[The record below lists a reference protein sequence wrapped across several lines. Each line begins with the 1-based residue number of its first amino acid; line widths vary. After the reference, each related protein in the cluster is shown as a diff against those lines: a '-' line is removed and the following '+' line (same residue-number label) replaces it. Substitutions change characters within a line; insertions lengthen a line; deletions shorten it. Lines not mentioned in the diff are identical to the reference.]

1 MAEPATR
8 TLSDLKDLARPSRP
22 SRRSRRRRPKLD
34 GQGRAYATGRRK
46 DAVARVWVKPGAG
59 RVTVNGRDI
68 ETYFARPVLRMIIN
82 QPFVVASRVQQFDV
96 VCTVAGGGLSGQ
108 AGAVRHGISRAL
120 IAYDPNLRAAAQGG
134 RLPDPRLAPGRAQ
147 EVRQAQGPPQLPVL
161 QALSPQRPR
170 RLRGP
175 SALRLGV
182 DRRGRVAGVDA
193 GRRLFRDRAPEG
205 APRDR
210 GRSARNRGSRPAR
223 SPGSPGRPADG
234 RARRRHRMP
243 RSWRRR

>member
-8 TLSDLKDLARPSRP
+8 TLSDLRDLARTVAPEP
-22 SRRSRRRRPKLD
+22 EIAPPRPKLD

-68 ETYFARPVLRMIIN
+68 DTYFARPVLRMIIN

-120 IAYDPNLRAAAQGG
+120 ITYDPNLRAPLKAGG
-134 RLPDPRLAPGRAQ
+134 YLTRDL
-147 EVRQAQGPPQLPVL
+147 
-161 QALSPQRPR
+161 R
-170 RLRGP
+170 RVERKKYGK
-175 SALRLGV
+175 RK
-182 DRRGRVAGVDA
+182 
-193 GRRLFRDRAPEG
+193 
-205 APRDR
+205 
-210 GRSARNRGSRPAR
+210 
-223 SPGSPGRPADG
+223 
-234 RARRRHRMP
+234 ARRSFQFSKR
-243 RSWRRR
+243 